1 MPYTPPSPEEA
12 LRRAVDL
19 ARRRGILLP
28 TFAQLADP
36 ARIPAAV
43 RERLAGVGMQE
54 VHPLNL
60 FRIGWRNDPATGLFG
75 EVNVLELPP
84 ALTGVPGPILGL
96 VGSRFPTG
104 AHKVGAAFGVLV
116 PRLVSGGFDP
126 ATQKAVWP
134 STGNYCRGG
143 VFDCAL
149 LGCPSVAVLP
159 EGMSRE
165 RFDWLAGMGA
175 EVIRTP
181 GTESN
186 VKEIYDACA
195 VLRRTRP
202 DHLILNQFEEMGN
215 AAWHY
220 HVTGAA
226 ALDAVAPKTA
236 PRSSADGTAPC
247 LQPRIAAYVSAT
259 GSAGTLAAGD
269 RLKAADAR
277 VKVAAVE
284 SLQCPTLLL
293 NGYGEHRIEGIGDK
307 HVPWIHNA
315 RGTDLVVAVDD
326 GQCLR
331 LMRLFNTPAGRRVL
345 EDAGVPR
352 ETTAALNLLGIS
364 GIANLVA
371 AVQVARY
378 YELEAHEAVV
388 TVLTDSMEL
397 YGSRLREMEEAEGP
411 YTERRAERDFGRDL
425 DGIRPGALKELT
437 HPERRALH
445 NLKYY
450 TWVEQQGKSVGELE
464 ALWKPETWEQAW
476 AQVEGWDRRIEA
488 FNRLTGLAAG

>member
-1 MPYTPPSPEEA
+1 MPFTLPSPEEA

-19 ARRRGILLP
+19 ARRRGMLIP

-36 ARIPAAV
+36 GRIPAAV
-43 RERLAGVGMQE
+43 QERLRGIGMQE
-54 VHPLNL
+54 AHPLNL
-60 FRIGWRNDPATGLFG
+60 FRIGWKNDPRTGLFG
-75 EVNVLELPP
+75 GVNWIELPTG
-84 ALTGVPGPILGL
+84 LTGVRNPILAL

-126 ATQKAVWP
+126 TTQKAVWP

-165 RFDWLAGMGA
+165 RFEWLEGMGA

-195 VLRRTRP
+195 LLRRTRP
-202 DHLILNQFEEMGN
+202 DHLILNQFEEPGN

-220 HVTGAA
+220 HLTGAA
-226 ALDAVAPKTA
+226 AAEAFREWAAGWSGAVGRP
-236 PRSSADGTAPC
+236 PR
-247 LQPRIAAYVSAT
+247 LAAFVCAT

-269 RLKAADAR
+269 FLKAADAGM
-277 VKVAAVE
+277 KVAAVE
-284 SLQCPTLLL
+284 SLQCPTLLR

-315 RGTDLVVAVDD
+315 RSTDLVVAVDD

-331 LMRLFNTPAGRRVL
+331 LMRLFNTPEGRRVL
-345 EDAGVPR
+345 ADAGAP
-352 ETTAALNLLGIS
+352 EAAIAALGLLGIS

-371 AVQVARY
+371 AIQVSRY
-378 YELEAHEAVV
+378 YELEAHEPVA

-397 YGSRLREMEEAEGP
+397 YGSRLREREEAEGP
-411 YTERRAERDFGRDL
+411 YTERRAERDYGRDL
-425 DGIRPGALKELT
+425 DGIRPTALKELT
-437 HPERRALH
+437 FPERRALH

-450 TWVEQQGKSVGELE
+450 TWVEQQGRSVAELE
-464 ALWKPETWEQAW
+464 RLWRPEAWEEAW
-476 AQVEGWDRRIEA
+476 TQVAEWDRRIEA
-488 FNRLTGLAAG
+488 FNRLTGLAVE